1 MIELTMTPEHISF
14 DISGTDDD
22 SVVEELDKAIAY
34 LEHQRI
40 YYIEQGRVGE
50 TSDEKPNI
58 KDIFDALERNM
69 SGNVQS
75 CPVRNS
81 FPPTIIDNPLRVCPG
96 AHSIRVKREGRI
108 GCLPVPPKT
117 YLHCPDGEVP
127 LAEYL
132 NRVLNEFPELNGY
145 LDVVKGGIG
154 DLYCFEF
161 TSSNGIQCLI
171 EPGMWITIHGHEFEI
186 HR

>member
-1 MIELTMTPEHISF
+1 MIELTMTPESISF
-14 DISGTDDD
+14 DISEVVPA
-22 SVVEELDKAIAY
+22 SAVVEIDRAVAF
-34 LEHQRI
+34 LEQQRSH
-40 YYIEQGRVGE
+40 YIHTHLVKNG
-50 TSDEKPNI
+50 
-58 KDIFDALERNM
+58 
-69 SGNVQS
+69 
-75 CPVRNS
+75 
-81 FPPTIIDNPLRVCPG
+81 FPPEDIMRGVPPKNIDKPLRVNPD
-96 AHSIRVKREGRI
+96 AYSIRVKREGRI
-108 GCLPVPPKT
+108 GCLPVPSKT

-145 LDVVKGGIG
+145 LDVVKGGTG